1 LKLFI
6 ITQFLGLI
14 LNNIGTF
21 FCPTR
26 AGSGEVLLLP
36 EVFSVLN
43 ADKVKRDF
51 APVGD
56 AKGESELRQTRMW
69 GRLYVDGWPQTI
81 QFMRAHFG
89 EPPPEGPRRFVIA
102 DPVFIGR

>member
-1 LKLFI
+1 MPP
-6 ITQFLGLI
+6 FLG
-14 LNNIGTF
+14 F
-21 FCPTR
+21 FFNCSGLPPCPFR

-36 EVFSVLN
+36 EVFSVLDT
-43 ADKVKRDF
+43 DKVKRDF

-89 EPPPEGPRRFVIA
+89 EPPPEGPRRFIIA
-102 DPVFIGR
+102 DPVIIGY